1 MARRSS
7 ASWRLRACDRDPR
20 RWPARR
26 AHPLEQAGPLAGP
39 SVVRGLDVELHL
51 HPAQRPVGVLATRAA
66 RRGGPPGDLRQR
78 EVEPLGARA
87 ASRSRPPDER
97 TSTRVRS
104 RAMDYRHLGRSG
116 MLVSALSYGNW
127 ITHGSQIEEDAA
139 AACVKAALDAGITT
153 FDTADVYAIGAAE
166 SVLGRALK
174 GVRRDSI
181 EIFTKVYWP
190 TGPNPNNRG
199 LSRKHIM
206 ESLHSSLERLQTDHV
221 DLLQAHRYDYAAPL
235 EETLR
240 AFDDLVRQG
249 KVHYIGVSEWT
260 AEQIADALR
269 LADEM
274 GFDRIISNQPQY
286 SLIWRVIEAEVVPLC
301 AEGGRRPDRVVA
313 AGPGRADREVP
324 ARASPARRTAR
335 GPPAPRAG
343 R

>member
-1 MARRSS
+1 
-7 ASWRLRACDRDPR
+7 
-20 RWPARR
+20 
-26 AHPLEQAGPLAGP
+26 
-39 SVVRGLDVELHL
+39 
-51 HPAQRPVGVLATRAA
+51 
-66 RRGGPPGDLRQR
+66 
-78 EVEPLGARA
+78 
-87 ASRSRPPDER
+87 
-97 TSTRVRS
+97 
-104 RAMDYRHLGRSG
+104 

-221 DLLQAHRYDYAAPL
+221 DLLQAHRFDYETPL

-249 KVHYIGVSEWT
+249 KVHYVGVSEWT

-301 AEGGRRPDRVVA
+301 EKEGVGPDRVVA
-313 AGPGRADREVP
+313 AGPGRPDREVP
-324 ARASPARRTAR
+324 ARR
-335 GPPAPRAG
+335 GPPRRQGRVPPGPRAA